1 MAKKQD
7 PAAPAV
13 GEATTALVADA
24 AGQLAVAE
32 QMAAM
37 VAADATSNATGFEEA
52 DSSAFAIPFIQIL
65 QSGSPQCKRSEGAYI
80 PGAHE
85 GMFFNTVTQDLF
97 EGEDVTDDKTGEVK
111 KGGIL
116 LIPCHYT
123 QRFIEWKLRDEGGGF
138 VAEHKPTDP
147 IVLTTTKDEENRD
160 RLPNGN
166 VLVDTRNHYVLHVKP
181 DGTYDPAVVTMSSTQ
196 LKKSRNWM
204 SKMQQLKIKV
214 AGKFAVAPMA
224 SHMYAAKTVAESN
237 EKGAWMG
244 WAIAL
249 AGPVTDPALYQ
260 AAQDFR
266 TAIIQGIA
274 KAAPPAPL
282 VSNSS
287 DVGEQF

>member
-1 MAKKQD
+1 MAKKQEPPVAD
-7 PAAPAV
+7 
-13 GEATTALVADA
+13 TTAVATVDQ
-24 AGQLAVAE
+24 AGQLAVAA

-85 GMFFNTVTQDLF
+85 GMFFNTVTQELF

-116 LIPCHYT
+116 LIPCHFT

-204 SKMQQLKIKV
+204 SKMQKLKIKV

-224 SHMYAAKTVAESN
+224 SHLYAAKTVAESN

-249 AGPVTDPALYQ
+249 SGPVADPALYA

-274 KAAPPAPL
+274 KAAPPANPVGGE
-282 VSNSS
+282 VSGDS
-287 DVGEQF
+287 EQF